1 MKKLFILSLLC
12 SIIIFING
20 CSSSTSQR
28 TPVDVLKKYCH
39 AKKNDYASIS
49 LYVIMNSHT
58 WPEFFRENLFEE
70 EELEMAITKIDGP
83 RACVILKKIIVCLGK
98 YDGAWVI
105 DGGYSKKRSR

>member
-1 MKKLFILSLLC
+1 MSIC

-20 CSSSTSQR
+20 CSSSSSKR
-28 TPVDVLKKYCH
+28 TPLDVLKKYCH

-49 LYVIMNSHT
+49 LYVIPNEVT
-58 WPEFFRENLFEE
+58 LDFFRENLFEE